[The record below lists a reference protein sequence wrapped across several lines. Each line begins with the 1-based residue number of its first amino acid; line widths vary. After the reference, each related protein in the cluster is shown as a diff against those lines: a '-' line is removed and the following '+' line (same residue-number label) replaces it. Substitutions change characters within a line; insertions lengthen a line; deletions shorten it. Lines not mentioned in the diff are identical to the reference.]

1 MLKINKKRLTL
12 QHQQCFYFGFAPYS
26 KKNHLFGHKI
36 QKKKPIKSPK
46 KPQNNKKVLLVF
58 TL

>member
-26 KKNHLFGHKI
+26 KKIICLAIKSK
-36 QKKKPIKSPK
+36 KKKPIKSPK

>member
-26 KKNHLFGHKI
+26 KKIICLAIKS
-36 QKKKPIKSPK
+36 KKKPIKSPK